1 MRDQR
6 RHPAPGGHVVIQV
19 HRRDQQGRRRPHL
32 QGGQLRR
39 RRRPV
44 RVAAEADRG
53 REELLRGKAVT
64 RVLLYDDPVFREHD
78 AGRGHPERPERL
90 DAVRRGLREAALEP
104 KLQIL
109 GPRDATAAELRR
121 VHTEAHV
128 ARVAATAGRTVRFDP
143 DTQAGARTYPAALK
157 AAGAVVDAVERV
169 LGREADRV
177 FCAVRPPGH
186 HAEADRAMG
195 FCYFNNVAVGAAH
208 ALARGLERVMVVDWD
223 VHHGNGTQHSFYDD
237 PRVLY
242 LSSHEFPF
250 YPGTGALDEV
260 GEGAGRGFT
269 VNLPMPAGM
278 GDTEYARVYRQVVEP
293 IGRAFDPQVLL
304 VSVGFDPH
312 VSDPLAGMRVTERGF
327 AELAD
332 ACLSIAAGAAGS
344 RAVFVLEGGY
354 DLEGIA
360 RSSAAVVGL
369 LAGGTHEPLAWPAS
383 GPIDRLVE
391 AYRKQ
396 LAPYWPVLRS

>member
-1 MRDQR
+1 
-6 RHPAPGGHVVIQV
+6 
-19 HRRDQQGRRRPHL
+19 
-32 QGGQLRR
+32 
-39 RRRPV
+39 
-44 RVAAEADRG
+44 
-53 REELLRGKAVT
+53 
-64 RVLLYDDPVFREHD
+64 
-78 AGRGHPERPERL
+78 
-90 DAVRRGLREAALEP
+90 VRRGLREAGLEP
-104 KLQIL
+104 KLQL
-109 GPRDATAAELRR
+109 VTPRDATADELSR
-121 VHTEAHV
+121 VHTEAHR

-143 DTQAGARTYPAALK
+143 DTQAGARTYAAALK

-169 LGREADRV
+169 LGGEADRV

-195 FCYFNNVAVGAAH
+195 FCYVNNVAVGAAH
-208 ALARGLERVMVVDWD
+208 ALARGLDRVMVVDWD
-223 VHHGNGTQHSFYDD
+223 VHHGNGTQHMFYRD

-260 GEGAGRGFT
+260 GEGRGRGFT

-278 GDTEYARVYRQVVEP
+278 GDAEYARVYRQVVEP
-293 IGRAFDPQVLL
+293 VGRAFDPQLLL

-312 VSDPLAGMRVTERGF
+312 VADPLAGMRVTERGF
-327 AELAD
+327 AELTD
-332 ACLSIAAGAAGS
+332 VCLKVAAGAAGS

-369 LAGGTHEPLAWPAS
+369 LAGGTHERLAWPAS
-383 GPIDRLVE
+383 GPIDRLVD
-391 AYRKQ
+391 AYREE

>member
-1 MRDQR
+1 M
-6 RHPAPGGHVVIQV
+6 APDGSG
-19 HRRDQQGRRRPHL
+19 P
-32 QGGQLRR
+32 
-39 RRRPV
+39 
-44 RVAAEADRG
+44 
-53 REELLRGKAVT
+53 

-90 DAVRRGLREAALEP
+90 DAVRRGLREAGLEAG
-104 KLQIL
+104 LRL
-109 GPRDATAAELRR
+109 ADPRDATAGELRR
-121 VHTEAHV
+121 VHTESHL

-143 DTQAGARTYPAALK
+143 DTRASPRSYAAALK

-169 LGREADRV
+169 MAREADRV

-195 FCYFNNVAVGAAH
+195 FCLFNNVAVGAAA
-208 ALARGLERVMVVDWD
+208 ALERGLERVMIVDWD
-223 VHHGNGTQHSFYDD
+223 VHHGNGTQHAFYDD

-242 LSSHEFPF
+242 LSSHESPF

-269 VNLPMPAGM
+269 VNLPMPAGL
-278 GDTEYARVYRQVVEP
+278 GDAEYARVYRQVVEP
-293 IGRAFDPQVLL
+293 IGRAFDPQLVL

-312 VSDPLAGMRVTERGF
+312 VADPLAGMRVTERGF

-332 ACLSIAAGAAGS
+332 VCLKVAAGAAGS

-360 RSSAAVVGL
+360 RSSAAVVAL
-369 LAGGTHEPLAWPAS
+369 LAGRSHEPLAWPAS
-383 GPIDRLVE
+383 GPIDRLLE
-391 AYRKQ
+391 AYRRE
-396 LAPYWPVLRS
+396 LAPCWPVLRS